1 MTLKY
6 VNDVFNEHL
15 PRTVNASYLEKEV
28 TLSNNHKVKLA
39 IWDTAGQEMY
49 NAMAPIY
56 YRDASAAIIVY
67 DITSVD
73 SFDKVRKWILELR
86 ESSND
91 KIIITIVGNKLD
103 LESMRKVKKNM
114 AENYANEQKVAYFE
128 VSARNGKN
136 ISKAF
141 EHIA

>member
-1 MTLKY
+1 
-6 VNDVFNEHL
+6 
-15 PRTVNASYLEKEV
+15 
-28 TLSNNHKVKLA
+28 
-39 IWDTAGQEMY
+39 MY

-67 DITSVD
+67 DITSID
-73 SFDKVRKWILELR
+73 SFDKVKKWILELR

-103 LESMRKVKKNM
+103 LETMRKVKKAM
-114 AENYANEQKVAYFE
+114 AEDYAKEQKVAFFE

-136 ISKAF
+136 ISKVF
-141 EHIA
+141 EYLAEEIKRQQADKDEVKVVGRAGRRRLEIDEDKDKKSQEKKSKCC